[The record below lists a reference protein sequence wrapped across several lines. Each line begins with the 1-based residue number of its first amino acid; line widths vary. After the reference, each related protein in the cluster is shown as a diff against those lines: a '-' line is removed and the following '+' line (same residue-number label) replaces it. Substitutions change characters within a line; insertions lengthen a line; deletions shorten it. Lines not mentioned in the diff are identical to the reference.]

1 MRIVVDARGIR
12 AGMTGVGHY
21 TARLV
26 SELGAARPDD
36 AFVFLGLRGEE
47 AALRSRVPSRAPNV
61 DWREIDVDPESHP
74 RGDWWMHRVLPG
86 LLDELGANVFHGPAY
101 VVPFGRRRPRAACVV
116 TIHDLTAFTHPRAYP
131 LKFRVYLRHA
141 ISRSIAVAE
150 YVVFD
155 SDFVRREAL
164 ERFSSLGEDKTAVIA
179 LAPAPCFRPAAG
191 DEDLPA
197 LRRRHG
203 LPESYILMVGTLE
216 TRKNPEFF
224 LRLSEELER
233 RLGSRA
239 PSVVW
244 AGSLGTA
251 GRSALQIF
259 GGLERAGRFR
269 FLDLRASDVLP
280 VAYQCA
286 EVLAYPSLSEGF
298 GLPVIEAMACGLP
311 VVAADASCL
320 PEVVGDGGQVLPL
333 DRVGL
338 WGETIEGL
346 LLDPARRTEARQRAL
361 AWVARFSWKRTA
373 QETARVYERA
383 ARG

>member
-1 MRIVVDARGIR
+1 VRIVVDARGIR

-36 AFVFLGLRGEE
+36 AFVFLGLQGEQ
-47 AALRSRVPSRAPNV
+47 AALRSPVPSHAPNV

-86 LLDELGANVFHGPAY
+86 LLDELGADVFHGPAY
-101 VVPFGRRRPRAACVV
+101 VVPFGRRRPRAARVV
-116 TIHDLTAFTHPRAYP
+116 TIHDLTAFTHPRAHP
-131 LKFRVYLRHA
+131 LKFRLYLRHA
-141 ISRSIAVAE
+141 ISRSIAAAE
-150 YVVFD
+150 QVVFD

-164 ERFSSLGEDKTAVIA
+164 ERFPSLSEDKTVVVP
-179 LAPAPCFRPAAG
+179 LAPAPCFRPAAE
-191 DEDLPA
+191 DEGLPA
-197 LRRRHG
+197 VRRRHD

-216 TRKNPEFF
+216 TRKNPGFF
-224 LRLSEELER
+224 LRLSEDLER

-244 AGSLGTA
+244 AGSLGLA
-251 GRSALQIF
+251 GRSALRIF

-269 FLDLRASDVLP
+269 FLDLRASEILP

-286 EVLAYPSLSEGF
+286 ELLAYPSLSEGF
-298 GLPVIEAMACGLP
+298 GLPVLEAMACGLP

-346 LLDPARRTEARQRAL
+346 LLDPARRTEARRRAL

-373 QETARVYERA
+373 DETARVYERA
-383 ARG
+383 AGG